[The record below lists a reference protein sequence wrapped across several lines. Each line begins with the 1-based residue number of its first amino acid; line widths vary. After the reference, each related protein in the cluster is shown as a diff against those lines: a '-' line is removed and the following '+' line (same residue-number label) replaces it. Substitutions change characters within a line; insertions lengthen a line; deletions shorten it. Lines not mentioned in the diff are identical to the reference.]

1 MTKKY
6 TGMIAMSI
14 AVSAILVGCGGSGND
29 SSESVAGGANGGAGS
44 GSSGGTAGGT
54 AGTCEGTSRAAT
66 MYDVF
71 LPTANGIT
79 QNGSSRNVQLYG
91 QTTDNK
97 QCIGVAGSTA
107 QLDSSPGTIQIATT
121 DNWNNAIT
129 YVDSSAP
136 AVSGGIKFNQGLFVT
151 CKNGS
156 DAFLHVGI
164 ANPGGNATSFVSTNQ
179 LATVV
184 KNTALQGY
192 ECIQTGPNTV
202 PGVNS
207 SLSMTFSATDGS
219 VTVMDAGEPTVIS
232 AADLPSLFTQTGYN
246 LKGIKLNWYLYQL
259 PTGAG
264 TKQVIVNTAKKPD
277 GTYSIDLYVAQ

>member
-6 TGMIAMSI
+6 TGMIALSI

-29 SSESVAGGANGGAGS
+29 SSESVAGGTNGGTGS
-44 GSSGGTAGGT
+44 GSNGGTAVGT
-54 AGTCEGTSRAAT
+54 AGTCEGASRTAT

-91 QTTDNK
+91 QATDNK

-107 QLDSSPGTIQIATT
+107 QLDSSPGTIKIATT

-129 YVDSSAP
+129 YVDSSAS

-164 ANPGGNATSFVSTNQ
+164 ANPGGSATSFVNTNQ

-192 ECIQTGPNTV
+192 ECIQTGTNTV
-202 PGVNS
+202 PGVNN

-219 VTVMDAGEPTVIS
+219 VTVMDAGEATVIS
-232 AADLPSLFTQTGYN
+232 AVDLPSLFTQTGYN